1 MDVCSAIVESGSVE
15 ELFVC
20 SLRDRGSPLS
30 FDKAREVKI
39 KPGRDTV
46 RVVRALFF
54 VQKYPLPL
62 KHPDWEWRVCKWLQ
76 TQVSLTPVSTPGIQ
90 SNIIPVEPPKRVHF
104 HPELLWPY
112 ALERNFSHWR
122 AGELT
127 NAFIHSFFY
136 SLNQYLFIL
145 EKELFMFWDSN
156 NWLISTFIMVNK
168 TESKHIII

>member
-39 KPGRDTV
+39 NPGRDTI
-46 RVVRALFF
+46 RVVRALLCS
-54 VQKYPLPL
+54 KISTAIEASWL
-62 KHPDWEWRVCKWLQ
+62 RVEGLQMTQ
-76 TQVSLTPVSTPGIQ
+76 TQVSLTPESTPRIQ

-156 NWLISTFIMVNK
+156 NWLVSTFIMVNK